1 MRTDDHNRVTE
12 AGFFSLLRV
21 APRLRTASPAE
32 ADSSLHREGPVSSV
46 CKRGWLQE

>member
-1 MRTDDHNRVTE
+1 MRPDDHSKVTE
-12 AGFFSLLRV
+12 AGFFSIRV